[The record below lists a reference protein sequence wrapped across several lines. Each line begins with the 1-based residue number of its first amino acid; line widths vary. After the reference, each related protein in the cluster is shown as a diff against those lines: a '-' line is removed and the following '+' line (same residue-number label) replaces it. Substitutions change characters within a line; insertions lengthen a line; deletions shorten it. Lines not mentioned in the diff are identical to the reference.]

1 MKSFRIAVV
10 WIAFA
15 GVTVPA
21 AAQYLSQGDEFV
33 EAVRSRDGNKVT
45 ELLQAHPNL
54 VDTKDEKG
62 DTALIIALSRSDED
76 FTAFLLNKGAD
87 PNAAGRGGDTPL
99 IAAAR
104 VGYEEGVEWL
114 LSQGA
119 KVDMP
124 NRQGETALI
133 VAVQQRQAPIV
144 KLLLASG
151 ADPDKTD
158 NAAGLSARAYAARDP
173 RARDILNLIQAK
185 KPKAVPSAGSR

>member
-1 MKSFRIAVV
+1 MKSFRIAVLS
-10 WIAFA
+10 ITLAS
-15 GVTVPA
+15 A
-21 AAQYLSQGDEFV
+21 AAPAIAQYVSQGDELV
-33 EAVRSRDGNKVT
+33 EAVRNRDGDKAT
-45 ELLQAHPNL
+45 QLLQAHPNL
-54 VDTKDEKG
+54 IDAKDEKG

-76 FTAFLLNKGAD
+76 YTAFLLNKGAD
-87 PNAAGRGGDTPL
+87 PNGPGKGGETPL

-119 KVDMP
+119 RVDMP
-124 NRQGETALI
+124 NRMGETPLI
-133 VAVQQRQAPIV
+133 VAVQQRQTPIV
-144 KLLLASG
+144 KVLLASG

-185 KPKAVPSAGSR
+185 KPKPTPATGSR